1 MEENQI
7 LIKLIMKD
15 QSIIYR
21 CSSDN
26 ISKILNLQ
34 KVNAPLNKVTKD
46 ANHFQNHLQT
56 NKKFSDYFTTDIKTI
71 KIIDNVKIKQIEK
84 VMDIINNIR
93 DLYQVRTF
101 ENLNYE
107 NILELPTE
115 QFNQLAIKI
124 ISLNKLIKENQK
136 ELLDLTGEFQT
147 LIND

>member
-1 MEENQI
+1 MN
-7 LIKLIMKD
+7 
-15 QSIIYR
+15 
-21 CSSDN
+21 
-26 ISKILNLQ
+26 
-34 KVNAPLNKVTKD
+34 
-46 ANHFQNHLQT
+46 
-56 NKKFSDYFTTDIKTI
+56 
-71 KIIDNVKIKQIEK
+71 
-84 VMDIINNIR
+84 IINNIR

-107 NILELPTE
+107 KILELPTE

>member
-1 MEENQI
+1 MKEKQI
-7 LIKLIMKD
+7 LIKLTMKD

-21 CSSDN
+21 CNDN
-26 ISKILNLQ
+26 ISKVLSIQ
-34 KVNAPLNKVTKD
+34 KINAPLNIVTKD
-46 ANHFQNHLQT
+46 ANHFHDHLQT
-56 NKKFSDYFTTDIKTI
+56 NKKLSDYSTADINTI
-71 KIIDNVKIKQIEK
+71 QIIDNAKIQQIEK

-93 DLYQVRTF
+93 ELYQVRTF
-101 ENLNYE
+101 KNLNYE
-107 NILELPTE
+107 KILELPTE